1 MEDRQRDPDWYVGQG
16 YTRQGLHSVYHV
28 EMKLES
34 SLRVSGKPRPK
45 GTLNSRKGK
54 AKQETSPKPK
64 LKVPGTIVSPKP

>member
-45 GTLNSRKGK
+45 GTLNS
-54 AKQETSPKPK
+54 
-64 LKVPGTIVSPKP
+64 